1 MPEVGSLSA
10 KQKER
15 VENPIRQI
23 PGTPLTQKRWEHDKA
38 SAGGSSKAC

>member
-23 PGTPLTQKRWEHDKA
+23 PGTLLIQERWKHDKA
-38 SAGGSSKAC
+38 SSKTC